1 MRTALRKNL
10 GLTLVVG
17 LIAVLGTAALV
28 YRGVGAQVVV
38 GAGYDTFTTP
48 ADAQTYDS
56 FSSHPIPAGFFGSGS
71 LQYSGTVTL
80 KGGPPVD
87 QSQWGSAD
95 TVIHRL
101 QDVSVPGD
109 TALAVQGLSFVSS
122 SPISVQFSDGHSEQ
136 WNVTV
141 NQSPTNSGG
150 TMHFNSD
157 GTFTSSLNI
166 YPKYTFSRSGSAN
179 RVLDTGSGGGAAPIN
194 LSSNN
199 GTWSQSG
206 SVTVI
211 NPNSEESLLAKHKVV
226 PPCPTATV
234 QPIQPIGPSSAERS
248 AATTEPV
255 TAINKCIATAD
266 TVQSV
271 QPAP

>member
-17 LIAVLGTAALV
+17 LIMVLGTAALV
-28 YRGVGAQVVV
+28 YRGAGAQVVV

-71 LQYSGTVTL
+71 LQYTGSVTL

-87 QSQWGSAD
+87 SSQWGSAD

-122 SPISVQFSDGHSEQ
+122 SPITVQYQDGHSEQ

-150 TMHFNSD
+150 SMHFNSD

-166 YPKYTFSRSGSAN
+166 YPKYTFSRAGSAN

-211 NPNSEESLLAKHKVV
+211 NPNSEQSLLASHHVV
-226 PPCPTATV
+226 PPCPTATA
-234 QPIQPIGPSSAERS
+234 QPIGPSSSVRS
-248 AATTEPV
+248 AATTQQAA
-255 TAINKCIATAD
+255 AINKCIATAD
-266 TVQSV
+266 TVQPV
-271 QPAP
+271 P